1 MNVLLVE
8 DDEGVRFCVKQV
20 WDKKGF
26 AITEAINGQ
35 EGLNALEVG
44 QFDFVLCDIK
54 MPILD
59 GVGFLRGARKQ
70 FKDIPIFVISAF
82 SSYTDEEILEAGA
95 TALMG
100 EKPLSDEAV
109 NKILELYQKTKT
121 L

>member
-1 MNVLLVE
+1 MKVLLVE
-8 DDEGVRFCVKQV
+8 DSEDIRYCVRQV
-20 WDKKGF
+20 FTKRGF
-26 AITEAINGQ
+26 TLTETTNGQ
-35 EGLNALEVG
+35 EGLDALKEG

-54 MPILD
+54 MPVLD

-70 FKDIPIFVISAF
+70 FKDIPIFVISSF
-82 SSYTDEEILEAGA
+82 STYTDEEILEAGA
-95 TALMG
+95 TAQIG